1 MILRQPDPTELW
13 FLPLGGCGE
22 IGMNLNLFG
31 HNGQWLMVDCGIT
44 FERTAQGEQR
54 IEMPAT
60 AAAEHLLDDLCG
72 MIATHAHEDHIGA
85 LPHLKPAL
93 KAPIYT
99 TPFTA
104 GVIREK
110 FRQATV
116 QPTLHEVTSYTS
128 KTIGPFT
135 VTWLPITHSTPETH
149 ALLIETPAGNLL
161 HTADWKMDLM
171 PVVGKPFDPKLFT
184 HSHLPQIDAAIV
196 DSTNALQPGFSK
208 SEGDVKKGLAAAI
221 NQAEGRVFIGCF
233 ASNIA
238 RIKMLGDIA
247 SSNNRHLALAGRSL
261 LRMTQI
267 ARRCGYLTDDFPE
280 IPLSDL
286 AYLPNAYSTL
296 IATGSQGEVGSALY
310 RLSRNQHPQLA
321 VTPGDRIILSAK
333 TIPGNETAVASMI
346 KGFIAQGA
354 EVIAADQH
362 PSLDLH
368 ASGHPNA
375 GELEQL
381 YRLMCPRI
389 AVPIHGESRH
399 MAANASIAKQAG
411 VNRCLNGSNGDL
423 FVLSEPSMIKRNW
436 LSTGRV
442 VVDQ

>member
-184 HSHLPQIDAAIV
+184 HSHLPQINAAIV

-208 SEGDVKKGLAAAI
+208 SEGDVKKA
-221 NQAEGRVFIGCF
+221 
-233 ASNIA
+233 
-238 RIKMLGDIA
+238 
-247 SSNNRHLALAGRSL
+247 
-261 LRMTQI
+261 
-267 ARRCGYLTDDFPE
+267 
-280 IPLSDL
+280 
-286 AYLPNAYSTL
+286 
-296 IATGSQGEVGSALY
+296 
-310 RLSRNQHPQLA
+310 
-321 VTPGDRIILSAK
+321 
-333 TIPGNETAVASMI
+333 
-346 KGFIAQGA
+346 
-354 EVIAADQH
+354 
-362 PSLDLH
+362 
-368 ASGHPNA
+368 
-375 GELEQL
+375 
-381 YRLMCPRI
+381 
-389 AVPIHGESRH
+389 
-399 MAANASIAKQAG
+399 
-411 VNRCLNGSNGDL
+411 
-423 FVLSEPSMIKRNW
+423 
-436 LSTGRV
+436 
-442 VVDQ
+442 